1 MMVIMMVMTMVYD
14 DDDDD
19 DDTAKLP
26 LSVFSIN
33 FNLPTIVIHHM

>member
-1 MMVIMMVMTMVYD
+1 MMVIMMVMTMVY

-33 FNLPTIVIHHM
+33 FNLPTVVIHHM